1 MYIALFS
8 SRVYGASY
16 LLYLGALYVDVHL
29 RAMPPI
35 AKLTAHP
42 LRESVHTL
50 VCEGPCC
57 DCVSI
62 SGIFCTELGVLSES
76 YHQESTLTLY

>member
-1 MYIALFS
+1 MYTILLPGMYIALFS

-42 LRESVHTL
+42 LRKAFTL
-50 VCEGPCC
+50 WYARDHAVTG
-57 DCVSI
+57 S
-62 SGIFCTELGVLSES
+62 LSQAFS
-76 YHQESTLTLY
+76 ARS